1 MKRVL
6 VVDDAV
12 FMRNNLKM
20 TLERNGYS
28 VVGEAENGLVA
39 VERYRQ
45 LKPDLVTMDL
55 TMPEVDGIT
64 ALKMIKQIDPKAKV
78 VMITAMGQEYMV
90 KDAIVAGAVG
100 FIVKPFKEEHL
111 IKTLASIE

>member
-39 VERYRQ
+39 LERYRQ